1 MLLQPLLRAI
11 WETSSV
17 FLPPSFPY
25 PSSVSGLF
33 GKQVVC
39 STYLPSCL
47 CLSVCLS
54 VCLWSACLSI
64 YLSIYLWSA
73 YLSVCL
79 PISGLTIQA
88 RLNQNV
94 SSQPQP
100 PQFWDYKPV
109 YFHARLYLLLDLR
122 ISLQYFLLSGH
133 YPTNCKS
140 AQVHSL
146 QDVHC
151 SMTDGSKLET
161 QVLASNTGAAS

>member
-79 PISGLTIQA
+79 PISGRSI
-88 RLNQNV
+88 
-94 SSQPQP
+94 
-100 PQFWDYKPV
+100 
-109 YFHARLYLLLDLR
+109 YLSIYLWSAYLSVCLSVCLSTYLR
-122 ISLQYFLLSGH
+122 SH
-133 YPTNCKS
+133 
-140 AQVHSL
+140 
-146 QDVHC
+146 
-151 SMTDGSKLET
+151 
-161 QVLASNTGAAS
+161 NTGKAKPECEFPASASSVLGL